1 MSFRIAIS
9 GIGTSVGLG
18 IIKSIRSDSLDHFIL
33 GIDNQLTAHSYMTD
47 KFEYMEK
54 VENLKNNQIIINLLN
69 QFKINVLLIA
79 SEYEIE
85 WFALNKIDIERKS
98 NTKICIALFDWIKLG
113 NNKLKTYKFLNK
125 IGVSVASFFEYHLNK
140 NNWISCLNSEPLM
153 DNDFPLFLKPNN
165 GTSNKGIIKFDN
177 LDEFNKFHFPLEK
190 SQYVLQKS
198 LCEINSFEVTSSIII
213 SKSGLIEFE
222 PFHAKRKLNKGISW
236 EVKKINSSKLDKIV
250 LLIGKNMKNY
260 FGSLNIQFMGSED
273 IGFYPLEINT
283 RFSGTTSY
291 RLACRRNEVMYL
303 INDLM
308 DENKSKYVGLKLDKY
323 PIMHRYVEDY
333 LSY

>member
-1 MSFRIAIS
+1 MPFRIAIS

-33 GIDNQLTAHSYMTD
+33 GIDNQLTAHSYMVD
-47 KFEYMEK
+47 KFEYIEK
-54 VENLKNNQIIINLLN
+54 VENLKNNERIVKLLN
-69 QFKINVLLIA
+69 EFKINVLLIA

-98 NTKICIALFDWIKLG
+98 NAKICIALIEWIKLG

-125 IGVSVASFFEYHLNK
+125 IGVSVAAFFEYQFTED
-140 NNWISCLNSEPLM
+140 NWISCLNDEPLI
-153 DNDFPLFLKPNN
+153 DNDFPLFLKPNH
-165 GTSNKGIIKFDN
+165 GTSNKGIIKFDD
-177 LDEFNKFHFPLEK
+177 LDEFSKFNFPLQK

-198 LCEINSFEVTSSIII
+198 LCGKNSFEVTSSIII
-213 SKSGLIEFE
+213 SKSGEVEFE
-222 PFHAKRKLNKGISW
+222 PFHAQRKLNKGISW
-236 EVKKINSSKLDKIV
+236 EVQKINSPKLDEIV
-250 LLIGKNMKNY
+250 LLISKNMKDY
-260 FGSLNIQFMGSED
+260 LGSLNIQFMGSED
-273 IGFYPLEINT
+273 IGFYPLEVNT

-303 INDLM
+303 VNDLM
-308 DENKSKYVGLKLDKY
+308 DENKSKYIGLKLDKY

-333 LSY
+333 LAY